1 MKKKVVLGLKWG
13 IIAIVLL
20 LSILF
25 FRNIIK
31 LDVVPMK
38 YLVLLGFVLALLNIV
53 GGLSLFF
60 KKIWLRTFT
69 VLSYG
74 FLLGFSLIGGH
85 YAKMTNQ
92 FFDEGFSNYK
102 VELTTYHVI
111 VRSSSE
117 ESALAELENKSM
129 AYYTFFNEPEK
140 VINTISNQVNN
151 ISFLPHDDLYDTFIN
166 FLVGQYDSLIVTDSI
181 LDILSE
187 DYKNLDE
194 RIKIL
199 YTFEIEAK
207 VNNTEEKV
215 EEEIPKVENN
225 AILKGD
231 NFNIYISGSDSRSTK
246 IANKSRSDVNMVV
259 SINKK
264 TRTVLLTSIPR
275 DYYVMV
281 HGQTGLKDKL
291 THAGIYGLERSKQT
305 VEDLFDI
312 NIDYSIKLG
321 FSSVVELVDLVGGI
335 DIHSDTSFDS
345 YHIPGWHVN
354 KGVNHMDG
362 AKALAYARE
371 RYAYAS
377 GDRHRIL
384 NQQQVLEATF
394 KKLSTSKNL
403 LLHYD
408 ELLNSL
414 SKLYITDI
422 PKEEITSLVKMQLED
437 MSSWTFLSSTVDG
450 TGKMA
455 PTHVAPKTNLYV
467 MEPNEATVTK
477 ARNKMK
483 EVLEAK

>member
-13 IIAIVLL
+13 IIAIILL

-25 FRNIIK
+25 FRSVSR
-31 LDVVPMK
+31 LDILPTK
-38 YLVLLGFVLALLNIV
+38 YLVLLGLIVLFLNTI
-53 GGLSLFF
+53 GGLSLFL
-60 KKIWLRTFT
+60 KKKWLKTFT

-74 FLLGFSLIGGH
+74 FLIGFSIIGGH
-85 YAKMTNQ
+85 YIKTTDQ
-92 FFDEGFSNYK
+92 FFNEAFSNYK
-102 VELTTYHVI
+102 VELTAYHVI
-111 VRSSSE
+111 VRSSSK
-117 ESALAELENKSM
+117 ESALAELENKNM

-140 VINTISNQVNN
+140 VIQCVSEQVNN

-207 VNNTEEKV
+207 VEEEK
-215 EEEIPKVENN
+215 EEKPEEIPSAINN

-264 TRTVLLTSIPR
+264 TKTVLLTSIPR

-291 THAGIYGLERSKQT
+291 THAGIYGLERSKET

-312 NIDYSIKLG
+312 DIDYSIKLG
-321 FSSVVELVDLVGGI
+321 FASVVELVDLVGGI
-335 DIHSDTSFDS
+335 DIDSDTSFDS

-354 KGVNHMDG
+354 KGINHMDG

-371 RYAYAS
+371 RYAYAG

-394 KKLSTSKNL
+394 KKLSTSRNL

-408 ELLNSL
+408 ELMNSL

-455 PTHVAPKTNLYV
+455 HTHVAPKTNLYV
-467 MEPNEATVTK
+467 MEPNEATVIK
-477 ARNKMK
+477 ARNKIK